1 MPDLA
6 SASLTAACAGSAAAS
21 NAATMMQVCKRL
33 DLCGGVRMRFM
44 AKPPNTP
51 DCRSIRRN
59 YRGYPVVGN
68 LATIA
73 AVFLRQRAGRRV
85 ALKNRQSPGVVTFLR

>member
-21 NAATMMQVCKRL
+21 NAATMTQVCKRL

-44 AKPPNTP
+44 AKPPNTLRLQVNP
-51 DCRSIRRN
+51 MQLKRVSGCGEPGNDRSGLFTPA
-59 YRGYPVVGN
+59 RGP
-68 LATIA
+68 
-73 AVFLRQRAGRRV
+73 AGSV
-85 ALKNRQSPGVVTFLR
+85 KKPSNGLGLLHF